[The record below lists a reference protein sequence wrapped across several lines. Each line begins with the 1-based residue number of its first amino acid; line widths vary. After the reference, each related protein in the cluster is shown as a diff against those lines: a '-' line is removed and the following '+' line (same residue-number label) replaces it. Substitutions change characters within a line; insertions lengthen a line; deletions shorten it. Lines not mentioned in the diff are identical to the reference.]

1 MFTEKGYIYNNRNTF
16 TEWYRG
22 TENEIPKEYRVM
34 SFPQPERGGQD
45 KTFMDAAAT
54 EQTARTAAEQPQEPH
69 PVIPIVLTAGK
80 PAEKLKEITDRLE
93 QGITELFDS
102 ERYRGISESHVKIP

>member
-1 MFTEKGYIYNNRNTF
+1 MCIRDRGYIYNNQNTL
-16 TEWYRG
+16 TDWYRG

-54 EQTARTAAEQPQEPH
+54 ERC
-69 PVIPIVLTAGK
+69 V
-80 PAEKLKEITDRLE
+80 
-93 QGITELFDS
+93 
-102 ERYRGISESHVKIP
+102 